1 MLMLS
6 VRFFLIDSLSFSA
19 SGIGL
24 FRRLLVVSRVRV
36 VRVVFFREVRIQLG
50 VLEVMEFQFL
60 LEVVVG

>member
-1 MLMLS
+1 MKSEDGLIIVSLIFVCQMLMLL

-36 VRVVFFREVRIQLG
+36 VRVVFLG
-50 VLEVMEFQFL
+50 KLEVS
-60 LEVVVG
+60 